1 MTTKRMG
8 EEGLRWFVGVVAD
21 LKDPKYLGRVKVRVI
36 NETDD
41 EAISVDDLPWATP
54 IIPITSASL
63 NQVGT
68 APVGLLVGSHVFGFY
83 LDGQEKQLPM
93 IWGTYAK
100 IPDGTQNTNDVPA
113 LARGNNTIPNNIFG
127 NEPPSAYKAEYPF
140 NNVVQTQ
147 SGHVVEFDDT
157 PTHERIRVRHK
168 SGTYFEINEK
178 GRQVSKIVGEGF
190 EIVVE
195 DKNVTVGGQC
205 NITVLGN
212 CNITAEKT
220 VRLESTKESIVLKSP
235 GGVQILGGGL
245 FTEASVG
252 SNLGA
257 SGAFHV
263 LDKTITVVHGIITDI
278 NPPSNLL

>member
-8 EEGLRWFVGVVAD
+8 EEGLRWFVGIVAD

-113 LARGNNTIPNNIFG
+113 LARGNNTIPNDIFR
-127 NEPPSAYKAEYPF
+127 NEPPSAYKADYPY

-157 PTHERIRVRHK
+157 PNHERIRVRHK

-205 NITVLGN
+205 NITVVGD

-220 VRLESTKESIVLKSP
+220 LRLTSNNSIVLKAP

-245 FTEASVG
+245 FTEASIG
-252 SNLGA
+252 STLGA

>member
-1 MTTKRMG
+1 MG
-8 EEGLRWFVGVVAD
+8 EEGLRWFVGIVAD

-63 NQVGT
+63 NGVGRSPT
-68 APVGLLVGSHVFGFY
+68 GLLVGSHVFGFY

-93 IWGTYAK
+93 IWVTYAK
-100 IPDGTQNTNDVPA
+100 LPDGTQNSNDVPA
-113 LARGNNTIPNNIFG
+113 LARNINTIPDDLFE
-127 NEPPSAYKAEYPF
+127 NEPESAYNDKIPKYPH
-140 NNVVQTQ
+140 NHVIQTE
-147 SGHVVEFDDT
+147 SGHVVEIDDT
-157 PTHERIRVRHK
+157 PGGERIRIRHK
-168 SGTYFEINEK
+168 KGTYVEINK
-178 GRQVSKIVGEGF
+178 DGRKVTKVVDDDF
-190 EIVVE
+190 EIVVQN
-195 DKNVTVGGQC
+195 KNVTVGGQC
-205 NITVLGN
+205 NITVIGN
-212 CNITAEKT
+212 CNIKAEKT
-220 VRLESTKESIVLKSP
+220 VRLESAKESIVLKSP

-245 FTEASVG
+245 FTEASIG

>member
-1 MTTKRMG
+1 MG
-8 EEGLRWFVGVVAD
+8 EEGLRWFVGIVAD

-113 LARGNNTIPNNIFG
+113 LARGNNTIPNDIFG
-127 NEPPSAYKAEYPF
+127 NEPPSAYKADYPY

-205 NITVLGN
+205 NITVVGD

-220 VRLESTKESIVLKSP
+220 LRLTSNNSIVLKAP

-245 FTEASVG
+245 FTEASIG
-252 SNLGA
+252 STLGA

>member
-1 MTTKRMG
+1 MG
-8 EEGLRWFVGVVAD
+8 EEGLRWFVGIVAD

-113 LARGNNTIPNNIFG
+113 LARGNNTIPNDIFG
-127 NEPPSAYKAEYPF
+127 NEPPSAYKADYPY

-205 NITVLGN
+205 NITVVGD

-220 VRLESTKESIVLKSP
+220 LRLTSNNSIVLKAP

-245 FTEASVG
+245 FTEASIG
-252 SNLGA
+252 STLGA

-263 LDKTITVVHGIITDI
+263 LDITITVVHGIITDI

>member
-8 EEGLRWFVGVVAD
+8 EEGLRWFVGIVAD

-113 LARGNNTIPNNIFG
+113 LARGNNTIPNDIFR
-127 NEPPSAYKAEYPF
+127 NEPPSAYKADYPY

-157 PTHERIRVRHK
+157 PNNERIRVRHK

-205 NITVLGN
+205 NITVVGD

-220 VRLESTKESIVLKSP
+220 LRLTSNNSIVLKAP

-245 FTEASVG
+245 FTEASIG
-252 SNLGA
+252 STLGA

>member
-1 MTTKRMG
+1 MG
-8 EEGLRWFVGVVAD
+8 EEGLRWFVGIVAD

-113 LARGNNTIPNNIFG
+113 LARGNNTIPNDIFR

-157 PTHERIRVRHK
+157 PTNERIRVRHK

-205 NITVLGN
+205 NITVVGD

-220 VRLESTKESIVLKSP
+220 LRLTSNNSIVLKAP

-245 FTEASVG
+245 FTEASIG
-252 SNLGA
+252 STLGA

>member
-1 MTTKRMG
+1 MG
-8 EEGLRWFVGVVAD
+8 EEGLRWFVGIVAD

-113 LARGNNTIPNNIFG
+113 LARGNNTIPNDIFR
-127 NEPPSAYKAEYPF
+127 NEPPSAYKAEYPY

-147 SGHVVEFDDT
+147 SGHVIEFDDT

-205 NITVLGN
+205 NITVVGD

-220 VRLESTKESIVLKSP
+220 LRLTSNNSIVLKAP

-245 FTEASVG
+245 FTEASIG
-252 SNLGA
+252 STLGA

>member
-8 EEGLRWFVGVVAD
+8 EEGLRWFVGIVAD

-113 LARGNNTIPNNIFG
+113 LARGNNTIPNDIFG
-127 NEPPSAYKAEYPF
+127 NEPPSAYKADYPY

-205 NITVLGN
+205 NITVVGD

-220 VRLESTKESIVLKSP
+220 LRLTSNNSIVLKAP

-245 FTEASVG
+245 FTEASIG
-252 SNLGA
+252 STLGA

-263 LDKTITVVHGIITDI
+263 LDITITVVHGIITDI

>member
-1 MTTKRMG
+1 MG
-8 EEGLRWFVGVVAD
+8 EEGLRWFVGIVAD

-113 LARGNNTIPNNIFG
+113 LARGNNTIPNDIFR
-127 NEPPSAYKAEYPF
+127 NEPPSAYKADYPY

-157 PTHERIRVRHK
+157 PNHERIRVRHK

-205 NITVLGN
+205 NITVVGD

-220 VRLESTKESIVLKSP
+220 LRLTSNNSIVLKAP
-235 GGVQILGGGL
+235 GGVQVLGGGI
-245 FTEASVG
+245 FTDG
-252 SNLGA
+252 SLGTTLGA
-257 SGAFHV
+257 KTSFHL
-263 LDKTITVVHGIITDI
+263 LDKVVTVVNGIITDVT
-278 NPPSNLL
+278 

>member
-1 MTTKRMG
+1 MG
-8 EEGLRWFVGVVAD
+8 EEGLRWFVGIVAD

-113 LARGNNTIPNNIFG
+113 LARGNNTIPNDIFG
-127 NEPPSAYKAEYPF
+127 NEPPSAYKADYPY

-157 PTHERIRVRHK
+157 PNHERIRVRHK

-205 NITVLGN
+205 NITVVGD

-220 VRLESTKESIVLKSP
+220 LRLTSNNSIVLKAP

-245 FTEASVG
+245 FTEASIG
-252 SNLGA
+252 STLGA

>member
-8 EEGLRWFVGVVAD
+8 EEGLRWFVGIVAD

-113 LARGNNTIPNNIFG
+113 LARGNNTIPNDIFG
-127 NEPPSAYKAEYPF
+127 NEPPSAYKADYPY

-205 NITVLGN
+205 NITVVGD

-220 VRLESTKESIVLKSP
+220 LRLTSNNSIVLKAP

-245 FTEASVG
+245 FTEASIG
-252 SNLGA
+252 STLGA

>member
-1 MTTKRMG
+1 MG
-8 EEGLRWFVGVVAD
+8 EEGLRWFVGIVAD

-113 LARGNNTIPNNIFG
+113 LARGNNTIPNDIFR
-127 NEPPSAYKAEYPF
+127 NEPPSAYKADYPY

-157 PTHERIRVRHK
+157 PNNERIRVRHK

-205 NITVLGN
+205 NITVVGD

-220 VRLESTKESIVLKSP
+220 LRLTSNNSIVLKAP

-245 FTEASVG
+245 FTEASIG
-252 SNLGA
+252 STLGA

>member
-8 EEGLRWFVGVVAD
+8 EEGLRWFVGIVAD

-100 IPDGTQNTNDVPA
+100 IPDGTKNTNDVPA
-113 LARGNNTIPNNIFG
+113 LARGNNTIPNDIFR
-127 NEPPSAYKAEYPF
+127 NEPPSAYKADYPY

-157 PTHERIRVRHK
+157 PNQERIRVRHK

-205 NITVLGN
+205 NITVVGD

-220 VRLESTKESIVLKSP
+220 LRLTSNNSIVLKAP

-245 FTEASVG
+245 FTEASIG
-252 SNLGA
+252 STLGA

>member
-8 EEGLRWFVGVVAD
+8 EEGLRWFVGIVAD

-113 LARGNNTIPNNIFG
+113 LARGNNTIPNDIFR

-157 PTHERIRVRHK
+157 PNQERIRVRHK

-205 NITVLGN
+205 NITVVGD

-220 VRLESTKESIVLKSP
+220 LRLTSNNSIVLKAP

-245 FTEASVG
+245 FTEASIG
-252 SNLGA
+252 STLGA

>member
-1 MTTKRMG
+1 
-8 EEGLRWFVGVVAD
+8 
-21 LKDPKYLGRVKVRVI
+21 VRVI

-113 LARGNNTIPNNIFG
+113 LARGNNTIPNDIFG
-127 NEPPSAYKAEYPF
+127 NEPPSAYKADYPY

-205 NITVLGN
+205 NITVVGD

-220 VRLESTKESIVLKSP
+220 LRLTSNNSIVLKAP

-245 FTEASVG
+245 FTEASIG
-252 SNLGA
+252 STLGA

>member
-8 EEGLRWFVGVVAD
+8 EEGLRWFVGIVAD

-113 LARGNNTIPNNIFG
+113 LARGNNTIPNDIFR
-127 NEPPSAYKAEYPF
+127 NEPPSAYKADYPY

-157 PTHERIRVRHK
+157 PNQERIRVRHK

-205 NITVLGN
+205 NITVVGD

-220 VRLESTKESIVLKSP
+220 LRLTSNNSIVLKAP

-245 FTEASVG
+245 FTEASIG
-252 SNLGA
+252 STLGA